1 MDVRARE
8 ARVRP
13 RGLRWLDGA
22 AARGS
27 RAAEGG
33 GAAAARGGPPRRGGG
48 AAARRDGAPRPPR
61 ALLRRLPRRH
71 QGARAPRARGDGA
84 GARRSRADA
93 DPVLLPARA
102 AHCEPA
108 VPSRDQ
114 ARAGPHMVIPPPLLV
129 IVGPTGV
136 GKTAVTVRLARRLSI
151 EAVNADSR
159 QVYRGMD
166 IGTGKPT
173 ADERAALRHWLID
186 VVDPHERYHA
196 ARFRREALAAIA
208 EIGARGAL
216 PVVVGGTGLY
226 VRGLLK
232 GLHAAPPADL
242 ALRRELDEYAVGR
255 GLAALH
261 ARLAALDPA
270 AACALHPNDRIR
282 IVRALEVRLLAG
294 AAAGDAA
301 RATADWAREVTGWR
315 LVMIGLRR
323 ERGALNRSL
332 ADRARAMADRG
343 MMDEVKTLLAKGYD
357 TALPAMGG
365 IGYRQFAAAIQ
376 GRLSPD
382 EALRLMIRDTC
393 RYAKRQMTWFSREPE
408 IRWIDVDRAG
418 GIEGVASHIADVVAQ
433 EGLIE

>member
-1 MDVRARE
+1 M
-8 ARVRP
+8 
-13 RGLRWLDGA
+13 
-22 AARGS
+22 
-27 RAAEGG
+27 
-33 GAAAARGGPPRRGGG
+33 
-48 AAARRDGAPRPPR
+48 
-61 ALLRRLPRRH
+61 
-71 QGARAPRARGDGA
+71 
-84 GARRSRADA
+84 
-93 DPVLLPARA
+93 
-102 AHCEPA
+102 
-108 VPSRDQ
+108 
-114 ARAGPHMVIPPPLLV
+114 IPPPLLV

-136 GKTAVTVRLARRLSI
+136 GKTAVAVRLAGRLAI
-151 EAVNADSR
+151 EAVGADSR

-186 VVDPHERYHA
+186 VVDPDERYHA

-208 EIGARGAL
+208 DIGARGAL

-232 GLHAAPPADL
+232 GLHAAPPADVG
-242 ALRRELDEYAVGR
+242 LRRELDAYAAAR
-255 GLAALH
+255 GLRALH
-261 ARLAALDPA
+261 ARLAALDSA
-270 AACALHPNDRIR
+270 AARALHPNDRVR
-282 IVRALEVRLLAG
+282 IVRALEIRLVSKAAGSG
-294 AAAGDAA
+294 AAADAP
-301 RATADWAREVTGWR
+301 ADWAREVTGWR

-332 ADRARAMADRG
+332 ADRARAMAARG

-382 EALRLMIRDTC
+382 DALRLMIRDSC

-408 IRWIDVDRAG
+408 IRWLDVDRAG
-418 GIEGVASHIADVVAQ
+418 GVEGVVSSIAEVVAR